1 MLVNLGLQLTYL
13 SVVFVVA
20 LICFPVL
27 LLFTYLPS
35 FYYQF
40 LPHLETIKENFER
53 KQFEQVE
60 KCRQAQLSNFSLSLF
75 FYVLA
80 KINNLNAIQPNDKT
94 ASLLM
99 RLYGV
104 DAGSLNKNMELLLMP
119 VKRKNLTERKITE
132 LRNRFSETSAFLEDL
147 QFAAGIEE
155 LQKLEIQFFKR

>member
-1 MLVNLGLQLTYL
+1 MMLFNSGLELTFL
-13 SVVFVVA
+13 SVVFVVG

-27 LLFTYLPS
+27 LLFTYLPT

-75 FYVLA
+75 YYALA
-80 KINNLNAIQPNDKT
+80 KTNNLGAMQADDKT
-94 ASLLM
+94 ANLLM

-104 DAGSLNKNMELLLMP
+104 DAGSLKKNMELILMP
-119 VKRKNLTERKITE
+119 IKRKNITERKITE
-132 LRNRFSETSAFLEDL
+132 LKNRFREV
-147 QFAAGIEE
+147 
-155 LQKLEIQFFKR
+155 